1 MARTYK
7 ADPPRWYAKEKK
19 AYRKPHYQAYR
30 AATKQAVRTGQEPD
44 PFRRTSGW
52 LTH

>member
-7 ADPPRWYAKEKK
+7 ADPPAWFRKEKK
-19 AYRKPHYQAYR
+19 AFRKPHLKAHRAR
-30 AATKQAVRTGQEPD
+30 AAMAVRTGNDPEPY
-44 PFRRTSGW
+44 RRTSGW